1 MSSNL
6 RFYMQIVSAIS
17 FIILVFMIFLGYW
30 TAARFIEILF
40 FFAMIFAVLGL
51 GMEIGKRLKNKS

>member
-6 RFYMQIVSAIS
+6 RFYANIVSAIS

-30 TAARFIEILF
+30 TAARFIEILV

-51 GMEIGKRLKNKS
+51 GIEIGKKLKSKG